1 MQWLQLIVASTRD
14 ASSAIEDALL
24 ELGAVSVTLEDAAD
38 QPILEPGVGET
49 PLWDNCII
57 KALFA
62 DDTDTVQTGA
72 QLEELVAQSLQLNWQ
87 QLEDKDWSQE
97 WKKYFSPVKCGD
109 RLWICPS
116 WIEPPDANGINL
128 SLDPGLAFG
137 TGSHPTTHLCLRWLD
152 KQDLVGQ
159 TIIDYGC
166 GSGILGIAAL
176 LLGAEKVIAVDND
189 PQALLATRDNA
200 ERNNI
205 AQERLITYLPD
216 QLPADI
222 CGATMVANI
231 LAAPL
236 IELAPRLIAHTEAGG
251 QLCLSGLLEHQIDA
265 VSLPYSEDFVFA
277 DAAIESEWAQLSARK
292 KSPKEQLIQ

>member
-1 MQWLQLIVASTRD
+1 MQWLQLIVDSTRD
-14 ASSAIEDALL
+14 ASNAIEDALL
-24 ELGAVSVTLEDAAD
+24 ECGAASVTLEDAAD

-49 PLWDNCII
+49 PLWDNCSI

-62 DDTDTVQTGA
+62 ANTDTA
-72 QLEELVAQSLQLNWQ
+72 QISQQLDQILSSKMLMRWE

-97 WKKYFSPVKCGD
+97 WKKYFSPVKCGE

-152 KQDLVGQ
+152 KQDLVGK
-159 TIIDYGC
+159 TVIDYGC

-189 PQALLATRDNA
+189 PQALLATRDNGQ
-200 ERNNI
+200 RNHI
-205 AQERLITYLPD
+205 DQARLLTYLPD
-216 QLPADI
+216 DLPSDEWPAD
-222 CGATMVANI
+222 ATCDMMIANI

-236 IELAPRLIAHTEAGG
+236 IELAPRLIAHTAAGG
-251 QLCLSGLLEHQIDA
+251 QLCLSGLLEHQIEA
-265 VSLPYSEDFVFA
+265 VSLPYGEDFVFA
-277 DAAIESEWAQLSARK
+277 QPAIESEWAQLSAVK
-292 KSPKEQLIQ
+292 KS

>member
-1 MQWLQLIVASTRD
+1 MQWLQLIVGSTRD

-62 DDTDTVQTGA
+62 DDTDTVQTSA
-72 QLEELVAQSLQLNWQ
+72 QLEQLTAQPLQQSWQ

-97 WKKYFSPVKCGD
+97 WKKYFSPMKCGE

-116 WIEPPDANGINL
+116 WIAPPDPDGINL

-152 KQDLVGQ
+152 KQDLTGQ
-159 TIIDYGC
+159 TVIDYGC

-205 AQERLITYLPD
+205 APERISTYLPED
-216 QLPADI
+216 LPRDVI
-222 CGATMVANI
+222 GHCMLANI

-236 IELAPRLIAHTEAGG
+236 IELAPKLTALTASNGLI
-251 QLCLSGLLEHQIDA
+251 CLSGLLEHQIET
-265 VSLPYSEDFVFA
+265 VSEPYLTNFSFD
-277 DAAIESEWAQLSARK
+277 DPSIETEWAQLAARK
-292 KSPKEQLIQ
+292 TA

>member
-62 DDTDTVQTGA
+62 DDTDTVQTSA
-72 QLEELVAQSLQLNWQ
+72 QLEQLTTQTLQQSWQ

-97 WKKYFSPVKCGD
+97 WKKYFSPMKCGE

-116 WIEPPDANGINL
+116 WIAPPDPDGINL

-137 TGSHPTTHLCLRWLD
+137 TGSHPTTHLCLHWLD
-152 KQDLVGQ
+152 RQDLTGQ
-159 TIIDYGC
+159 TVIDYGC

-176 LLGAEKVIAVDND
+176 LLGAKKVIAVDND

-205 AQERLITYLPD
+205 AAERISTYLPED
-216 QLPADI
+216 LPSDVI
-222 CGATMVANI
+222 GQTMLANI

-236 IELAPRLIAHTEAGG
+236 IELAPKLTALTASNGLI
-251 QLCLSGLLEHQIDA
+251 CLSGLLEHQIDA
-265 VSLPYSEDFVFA
+265 VSQPYLANFNFD
-277 DAAIESEWAQLSARK
+277 DPAIETEWAQLAARK
-292 KSPKEQLIQ
+292 TA

>member
-1 MQWLQLIVASTRD
+1 MQWLQLIISATRD
-14 ASSAIEDALL
+14 TSSRIEDALL
-24 ELGAVSVTLEDAAD
+24 DCGAVSVTLEDAAD
-38 QPILEPGVGET
+38 QPIFEPGVGET
-49 PLWDNCII
+49 PLWDNCQI
-57 KALFA
+57 KALFDA
-62 DDTDTVQTGA
+62 TTDTVETTD
-72 QLEELVAQSLQLNWQ
+72 QLKSQLPSLAPQLSALRWE

-97 WKKYFSPVKCGD
+97 WKKYFSPVKCGE

-205 AQERLITYLPD
+205 AQERLVTYLPEE
-216 QLPADI
+216 LPEDI

-251 QLCLSGLLEHQIDA
+251 LLCLSGLLEHQIDA
-265 VSLPYSEDFVFA
+265 VSLPYAEDFVF
-277 DAAIESEWAQLSARK
+277 DKPAIESEWAQLSARK
-292 KSPKEQLIQ
+292 NS